1 MIVQYKIAKTWF
13 ALNDA
18 YHIVKNE
25 TLATIQQIK
34 KDNQIREQ
42 SSQEVETAIEE
53 FENCNITKKL
63 YKNLI
68 KLRRTDARTYHTKRS
83 RFFAKY

>member
-1 MIVQYKIAKTWF
+1 M
-13 ALNDA
+13 NDA

-34 KDNQIREQ
+34 KDNQMREQ

-53 FENCNITKKL
+53 FENCNIAKKL
-63 YKNLI
+63 YK
-68 KLRRTDARTYHTKRS
+68 KLNQTKEN
-83 RFFAKY
+83 

>member
-1 MIVQYKIAKTWF
+1 M
-13 ALNDA
+13 
-18 YHIVKNE
+18 
-25 TLATIQQIK
+25 
-34 KDNQIREQ
+34 REQ

-68 KLRRTDARTYHTKRS
+68 KLRRTDARTYHTKDQD
-83 RFFAKY
+83 FCKILKTLMKNIFKIY